1 MNSSPVIT
9 LWSLHSRPCCLHP
22 KVDQHCFHQI
32 SCVMIHKILPSF
44 KTHYRQQH
52 VRPNYREN
60 TTITASAVF
69 HWGCHFPDQKSK
81 YQRPVFH
88 NVPVPPSPAARVL
101 MPSTFFCFGSY
112 YSRLHFC
119 SSIPPFAPLSLSSF
133 SGCPIR
139 IVVVSCGLA
148 SYLLIFCYAI
158 IVPNYY
164 DLSYGNGRGRSGGCC
179 CEFGLVCP
187 FFMWRCLL
195 MLLFFVFCF
204 CFSLCVCV

>member
-88 NVPVPPSPAARVL
+88 NVPVPPPPAARVL
-101 MPSTFFCFGSY
+101 MPSTFFCLSSY
-112 YSRLHFC
+112 YSRLHFLLFLLLRLFLCRLFLAVPSVLYYYYYYYYYYLIAHKYSNYCDLPCRTVPEGGVVVVVVVASMVWCDIICCC
-119 SSIPPFAPLSLSSF
+119 SS
-133 SGCPIR
+133 
-139 IVVVSCGLA
+139 
-148 SYLLIFCYAI
+148 
-158 IVPNYY
+158 
-164 DLSYGNGRGRSGGCC
+164 
-179 CEFGLVCP
+179 
-187 FFMWRCLL
+187 
-195 MLLFFVFCF
+195 FFVFL
-204 CFSLCVCV
+204 LCVCVCVCV